1 MLPLDTYFREID
13 RYPLL
18 TREQEQT
25 ATPDELVEHNLRLV
39 VNIARSYGNASL
51 SLEDRISEG
60 NHGLVIASRKF
71 KPELGY
77 KFSTYATWWIRQSIS
92 CTLQENRT
100 VRLPGR
106 FLKLLT
112 KYHKLCYEYLS
123 KHGRPPK
130 SWEVRKHLNCTTRM
144 YKELLEAEKRTTTSF
159 QELATSSN
167 VQNGKPYEPA
177 DYRQG
182 QDPPTLSM
190 HAEMGEWL
198 ADLLRHLPPIQREV
212 IVRRFGIGCT
222 PETFESIAV
231 TIGRTRERVRQIEA
245 AALKKLYKHAKR
257 LRPFDDTY
265 CESGVHCEADK

>member
-1 MLPLDTYFREID
+1 MSLLDTYFREID
-13 RYPLL
+13 RYHLL
-18 TREQEQT
+18 TREEEQT

-60 NHGLVIASRKF
+60 NHGLFIASRKF

-92 CTLQENRT
+92 RAIQDNHT
-100 VRLPGR
+100 VRLPGP
-106 FLKLLT
+106 FLELLA
-112 KYHKLCYEYLS
+112 KYHKLRYEYLS

-144 YKELLEAEKRTTTSF
+144 YKEVLKAEKRTTTSF
-159 QELATSSN
+159 QELASSN
-167 VQNGKPYEPA
+167 HAQNGKPFDPA

-182 QDPPTLSM
+182 QDPLSLSM

-198 ADLLRHLPPIQREV
+198 AELLRHLPPIQRAV

-222 PETFESIAV
+222 PETMESIAV

-257 LRPFDDTY
+257 LRPFDDSY
-265 CESGVHCEADK
+265 CAEDASCEANE

>member
-1 MLPLDTYFREID
+1 MSLLDTYFREID

-18 TREQEQT
+18 TREEEQT
-25 ATPDELVEHNLRLV
+25 ATPEQLVNGNLRLV
-39 VNIARSYGNASL
+39 INVAKRYGNGPL
-51 SLEDRISEG
+51 SMEDCIAEG
-60 NHGLVIASRKF
+60 NCGLLIAARKF

-77 KFSTYATWWIRQSIS
+77 KFSTYATWWIRQSIHRAIQDS
-92 CTLQENRT
+92 RT
-100 VRLPGR
+100 VRLPEP
-106 FLKLLT
+106 FLELLT
-112 KYHKLCYEYLS
+112 KYRNLRHHYLS
-123 KHGRPPK
+123 EHGRPPK
-130 SWEVRKHLNCTTRM
+130 SWEVRRHLNCTTRM
-144 YKELLEAEKRTTTSF
+144 YKEVLKAEKRTTSSLN
-159 QELATSSN
+159 ELATSSN

-198 ADLLRHLPPIQREV
+198 NELLRHLPSLWSEV

-222 PETFESIAV
+222 PETLEDIAIS
-231 TIGRTRERVRQIEA
+231 IGRTRERVRQIEA

-265 CESGVHCEADK
+265 CGEGVGCEV